1 MELPVLV
8 SAGDDVSTDEIMP
21 AGAEALSLWSSLD
34 GMSSHTFSRLDDSY
48 TDRAR
53 DTGPHAVVGGRNYG
67 QGSSREQAALA
78 ARHLGPHLVLAQ
90 SIARIHRANLVN
102 YGVLPLTFADPADRA
117 RVQRDSLLR
126 VSGLHAALRD
136 GSGEV
141 TVECGGDPF
150 TSRHDLSPRQTDV
163 LMAEGAI
170 AWMRRRRSGG
180 R

>member
-21 AGAEALSLWSSLD
+21 AGAEALSLWRSLD

-48 TDRAR
+48 ADRAR

-67 QGSSREQAALA
+67 QGSSREQIALA
-78 ARHLGPHLVLAQ
+78 ARHLGLHLVLAQ
-90 SIARIHRANLVN
+90 SIARIHRVNLVN
-102 YGVLPLTFADPADRA
+102 YGVLPLVFADPADWP
-117 RVQRDSLLR
+117 RVQRDSVLR

-136 GSGEV
+136 GSGEA
-141 TVECGGDPF
+141 TVECEGDSI
-150 TSRHDLSPRQTDV
+150 TARHDLSPRQTDV